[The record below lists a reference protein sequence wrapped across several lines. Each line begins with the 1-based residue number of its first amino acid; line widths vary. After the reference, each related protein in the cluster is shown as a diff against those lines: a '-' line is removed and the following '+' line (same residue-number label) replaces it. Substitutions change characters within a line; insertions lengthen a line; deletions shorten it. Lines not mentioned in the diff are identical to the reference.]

1 VLESALELID
11 REPPEAFT
19 MRRVAEQLGMGV
31 MTLYGY
37 VRNKEEMV
45 EGVTSL
51 AFAKLGGEAPAGGD
65 WESRIR
71 AEVEQLYAVS
81 RRHPHLV
88 TVILA
93 QASASPGLFRLRER
107 LLATLLSAGFEEQRA
122 LQALGVLTSYAV
134 GFGGLRAS
142 AMDLPERIGELPA
155 AHFPRLHEAADRYA
169 THLGDDAFDYGLG
182 LLIAGLS
189 SELEASGATGG

>member
-1 VLESALELID
+1 VLETALKLID

-19 MRRVAEQLGMGV
+19 MRGVAEQLGMGV

-37 VRNKEEMV
+37 VRNKDEMV
-45 EGVTSL
+45 EGVTAL
-51 AFAKLGGEAPAGGD
+51 AFAKLGGEAPASGD
-65 WESRIR
+65 WESQIR
-71 AEVEQLYAVS
+71 GEIDRLYAVS

-88 TVILA
+88 TLILA
-93 QASASPGLFRLRER
+93 QASASPGMFRLRER
-107 LLATLLSAGFEEQRA
+107 LLATLLSAGFAEPRA

-155 AHFPRLHEAADRYA
+155 ADFRHLHDAADRYA
-169 THLGDDAFDYGLG
+169 NHLSDEAFDYGLG
-182 LLIAGLS
+182 LLIAGLR
-189 SELEASGATGG
+189 SELEASGAAGA